1 MRQSLRRALA
11 AVKLA
16 WSASPATLVTV
27 AAMTVA
33 QGAVPVALAWI
44 TKVLLDELTQPP
56 FSAGTLI
63 ACIAGLAALGL
74 AADGLATLE
83 EYLRSGLHRRVRLAV
98 QTRLFARLN
107 RYPSI
112 EIFEKP
118 ELLDRVRL
126 AEHAGDHAPEE
137 AVGTG
142 LQLLQAAV
150 TGAGF
155 AAALLVL
162 WAPMAVIVVAIAVPA
177 ALLQLRLGRLR
188 AEMAHE
194 VTPLQRRQ
202 LFFRLL
208 LTDVKA
214 AKEVRLFGLG
224 RFLLGRMLRDLRA
237 ANDAE
242 MRVDRHAA
250 WAQLRVSALTGA
262 LTVIGLTAAVV
273 LASRGRLSIGEVTVF
288 LAAVAALHATIGSAA
303 AGCARAYQ
311 ALLLFEHYLAV
322 VEDPDAEA
330 GSLPAPRLSRGIE
343 LHDVWFRYADGLAW
357 VLRGVSLQ
365 LPAQGAIG
373 LVGLNG
379 AGKST
384 IVKLLT
390 RLYEPTRGRITW
402 DGIDLAEL
410 DPASLRERIS
420 VLFQDFMAYD
430 LTAAE
435 NVGVGQ
441 LDKLEDLPQIRA
453 AAALAD
459 IDATISVLPQGYQ
472 TLLTR
477 IFNGENNVSLSGG
490 QWQRVGLARAF
501 LRKEADLLILD
512 EPSSGLDA
520 LTEHALHH
528 RLARLRAGRLSL
540 LISHRLN
547 ALRDADHIV
556 VLEQGVVVEQGH
568 HDHLIRCGGRYAEM
582 FSLQA
587 EGYVVRVD

>member
-16 WSASPATLVTV
+16 WAASRASLLAV
-27 AAMTVA
+27 AAITA
-33 QGAVPVALAWI
+33 TQGMVPVALAWI

-56 FSAGTLI
+56 FSTGTLF
-63 ACIAGLAALGL
+63 ACIAALAVLGL
-74 AADGLATLE
+74 AADGLAALE
-83 EYLRSGLHRRVRLAV
+83 DYLRSGLHRRVRLIV
-98 QTRLFARLN
+98 QSRLFARLN

-112 EIFEKP
+112 AVYESP
-118 ELLDRVRL
+118 EQLDRVRL

-150 TGAGF
+150 TATGF
-155 AAALLVL
+155 AVTLLVL
-162 WAPMAVIVVAIAVPA
+162 WAPMAAIVVAIAVPA

-188 AEMAHE
+188 ATMTQE

-202 LFFRLL
+202 MFFRLL

-237 ANDAE
+237 ANNAE
-242 MRVDRHAA
+242 MRVDRFTA
-250 WAQLRVSALTGA
+250 WAQLRIGLLTGA
-262 LTVIGLTAAVV
+262 LTVIGLTATVV

-303 AGCARAYQ
+303 AGCARAYE

-322 VEDPDAEA
+322 VNDPVTDA
-330 GSLPAPRLSRGIE
+330 GNLPAPRLSRGIE
-343 LHDVWFRYADGLAW
+343 FHDVWFRYGDGLAW
-357 VLRGVSLQ
+357 VLRGTNLR
-365 LPAQGAIG
+365 LPTQGAIG

-402 DGIDLAEL
+402 DGIDLAQL
-410 DPASLRERIS
+410 DPASLRARIS
-420 VLFQDFMAYD
+420 AVFQDFMAYD

-435 NVGVGQ
+435 NIGVGE
-441 LDKLEDLPQIRA
+441 LTKLEDLPRIRA

-459 IDATISVLPQGYQ
+459 ADTIVARLPQGYQ
-472 TLLTR
+472 TLLSR
-477 IFNGENNVSLSGG
+477 IFHGETNASLSGG
-490 QWQRVGLARAF
+490 QWQRIALARAF
-501 LRKEADLLILD
+501 LREEADLLILD

-520 LTEHALHH
+520 VTEHALHQ
-528 RLARLRAGRLSL
+528 RLAQLRAGRLSL

-547 ALRDADHIV
+547 ALRDADHIL
-556 VLEQGVVVEQGH
+556 VLEEGLVVEQGD
-568 HDHLIRCGGRYAEM
+568 HDRLIRSGGRYAEL

-587 EGYVVRVD
+587 QGYATSVE